1 MQSNLR
7 FVAKQKRIG
16 MKRLPALSI
25 LLASLLLISP
35 LQQVQSAEAANPP
48 RKILTG
54 WLPYYSM
61 KTYLPAVL
69 NNADLIK
76 EIMPFWYTLK
86 YDGKAKKAVVT
97 DVYKTA
103 NPSVPIAEPLAALR
117 NAGMTIIPTISDGT
131 DELVLANLLA
141 KPVSRK
147 QVVDAIVATVASQN
161 YDGIDLDFEGFAFID
176 PNTTWKT
183 TAPNWVLFI
192 KELSAALHAQKKI
205 LSITTPYLFNPAE
218 AQKGYFV
225 YAWAQ
230 IAPFIDRLR
239 IMTYDYSTSRPGPIG
254 PIAWTEKTVKY
265 AISIMP
271 ASKVYLGLPGYG
283 KDWVIKVEGVCP
295 SNLAKII
302 TPSAKAGTFLM
313 RDAASIAAT
322 YGAVPTYNE
331 TFAEVTFSYKRDYA
345 GQTSSGLST
354 TCTASRTAWHQNAQ
368 SFSLRAQ
375 LVAKYQLGG
384 VAQWVIGQEEPL
396 AMVAIRDVATSI
408 APAQL
413 ESTLSLST
421 NEISYGNPV
430 TLSGLITL
438 KDKSPVA
445 GLAFSVEG
453 KYSDG
458 STRILTTGIT
468 GIDGTYSIPMLIG
481 KSVSL
486 RVLTDSSWEREAS
499 ATPAFTLA
507 VARNL
512 IATPP
517 TSVKSGLPFTISG
530 IVLPRTAGVT
540 ITLST
545 TSGKVIGQATTTDA
559 QGAFTISVPAQARS
573 IATYQITVGAD
584 ATWPVLASDAFSIII
599 R

>member
-1 MQSNLR
+1 
-7 FVAKQKRIG
+7 

-25 LLASLLLISP
+25 LLAFLLLISP

-86 YDGKAKKAVVT
+86 YDGKTKKAVIT
-97 DVYKTA
+97 DVYKPA
-103 NPSVPIAEPLAALR
+103 NPSVPITEPLAALR

-131 DELVLANLLA
+131 DKLVLANLLA

-176 PNTTWKT
+176 PNTTWKA
-183 TAPNWVLFI
+183 TAPNWVLFV
-192 KELSAALHAQKKI
+192 KELSAALHAEKKI

-218 AQKGYFV
+218 AQKGYYV

-265 AISIMP
+265 AISVMP

-283 KDWVIKVEGVCP
+283 KDWVTKVEGVCP

-331 TFAEVTFSYKRDYA
+331 TFAEVTFSYKREYT
-345 GQTSSGLST
+345 GTTSSGLST

-368 SFSLRAQ
+368 SYSVRAQ

-384 VAQWVIGQEEPL
+384 AAQWVIGQEEPL

-413 ESTLSLST
+413 ESSLTLST
-421 NEISYGNPV
+421 NELSYGNPV

-453 KYSDG
+453 KYPDG
-458 STRILTTGIT
+458 STRILTTGTT

-481 KSVSL
+481 KSVSI
-486 RVLTDSSWEREAS
+486 RVITESSWEREAS
-499 ATPAFTLA
+499 ATQALSLT

-517 TSVKSGLPFTISG
+517 TSVKSGLAFTISG

-545 TSGKVIGQATTTDA
+545 TSGKIIGQATTTDA
-559 QGAFTISVPAQARS
+559 QGAFTLNVPAQARS

-584 ATWPVLASDAFSIII
+584 ATWPVLASEAFSIII

>member
-1 MQSNLR
+1 
-7 FVAKQKRIG
+7 

-183 TAPNWVLFI
+183 TAPNWVLII

-283 KDWVIKVEGVCP
+283 KDWVTKVEGVCP

>member
-1 MQSNLR
+1 
-7 FVAKQKRIG
+7 

-25 LLASLLLISP
+25 LLALFLLATP
-35 LQQVQSAEAANPP
+35 LQNIESAEATNPP

-69 NNADLIK
+69 ANADLIK

-86 YDGKAKKAVVT
+86 FDGKTKKPVVA

-103 NPSVPIAEPLAALR
+103 NPSVPITEPLAALR
-117 NAGMTIIPTISDGT
+117 NAGMTIIPTITDGT
-131 DELVLANLLA
+131 EKLVLANLIS
-141 KPVSRK
+141 KPVTRK

-176 PNTTWKT
+176 PNTTWKA

-205 LSITTPYLFNPAE
+205 LSVTTPYLFDPAE
-218 AQKGYFV
+218 KQKGYFV
-225 YAWAQ
+225 YAWAD

-265 AISIMP
+265 AVSIMP

-283 KDWVIKVEGVCP
+283 KDWVTKVEGVCP

-302 TPSAKAGTFLM
+302 SPSAKAGTFLM

-331 TFAEVTFSYKRDYA
+331 KFAEVTFSYKREYS

-368 SFSLRAQ
+368 SFSVRAK

-384 VAQWVIGQEEPL
+384 AAQWVIGQEEPL

-413 ESTLSLST
+413 ESSLSLST
-421 NEISYGNPV
+421 DEVSYGNPV
-430 TLSGLITL
+430 TLSGAITL

-445 GLAFSVEG
+445 ALPFTVEG

-458 STRILTTGIT
+458 STRILTTGTT
-468 GIDGTYSIPMLIG
+468 GFDGTYSIPMLIG

-486 RVLTDSSWEREAS
+486 RVLTEASWERAAS
-499 ATPAFTLA
+499 ATPALSLA
-507 VARNL
+507 VSRNL
-512 IATPP
+512 ILNPP

-530 IVLPRTAGVT
+530 VVLPRTAGVT

-545 TSGKVIGQATTTDA
+545 TSGKVIGQTTTTDA
-559 QGAFTISVPAQARS
+559 QGAFSITVPAQARS
-573 IATYQITVGAD
+573 IATYQVTVGAD
-584 ATWPVLASDAFSIII
+584 ATWPVFASDAFSIII

>member
-1 MQSNLR
+1 
-7 FVAKQKRIG
+7 
-16 MKRLPALSI
+16 MKRFPALSI
-25 LLASLLLISP
+25 LLAFLLFAAP
-35 LQQVQSAEAANPP
+35 LQNIQSAEAANPP

-69 NNADLIK
+69 SNADLIK

-86 YDGKAKKAVVT
+86 YDGKTKKAVIA
-97 DVYKTA
+97 DVYKPA
-103 NPSVPIAEPLAALR
+103 NPSVPITEPLTALR

-131 DELVLANLLA
+131 DKMVLANLLA

-183 TAPNWVLFI
+183 TAPNWVLFV

-225 YAWAQ
+225 YAWAE

-265 AISIMP
+265 AVSIMP

-283 KDWVIKVEGVCP
+283 KDWVTKVEGVCP

-331 TFAEVTFSYKRDYA
+331 TFSEVTFSYKREYT

-368 SFSLRAQ
+368 SYSMRAK

-384 VAQWVIGQEEPL
+384 AAQWVIGQEEPL
-396 AMVAIRDVATSI
+396 AMVAIREVATSI

-413 ESTLSLST
+413 ESSLSLST

-445 GLAFSVEG
+445 GLAFTVEG
-453 KYSDG
+453 KYPDG
-458 STRILTTGIT
+458 SLRTLTTGTT

-481 KSVSL
+481 KTVSL
-486 RVLTDSSWEREAS
+486 RVLTEPSWEREAS
-499 ATPAFTLA
+499 ATPALTLK

-512 IATPP
+512 IITPP
-517 TSVKSGLPFTISG
+517 TSVKSGLAFTISG
-530 IVLPRTAGVT
+530 TVLPRTTGVT
-540 ITLST
+540 VTLST

-559 QGAFTISVPAQARS
+559 QGAFTLNVPAQTRS

-584 ATWPVLASDAFSIII
+584 ATWSVLTSDAFSIII

>member
-1 MQSNLR
+1 
-7 FVAKQKRIG
+7 
-16 MKRLPALSI
+16 MKRFPALSI
-25 LLASLLLISP
+25 LLAILLLAAP
-35 LQQVQSAEAANPP
+35 LQNIQSAEAANPP

-69 NNADLIK
+69 SNADLIK

-86 YDGKAKKAVVT
+86 YDGKTKKPVIA

-103 NPSVPIAEPLAALR
+103 NPSVPITEPLTALR

-131 DELVLANLLA
+131 DKLVLAGLLA

-205 LSITTPYLFNPAE
+205 LSVTTPYLFDPAE

-230 IAPFIDRLR
+230 IAPHIDRLR

-265 AISIMP
+265 AVSIMP

-283 KDWVIKVEGVCP
+283 KDWVTKVEGVCP

-331 TFAEVTFSYKRDYA
+331 KFAEVTFSYQREYT

-368 SFSLRAQ
+368 GFSVRAQ
-375 LVAKYQLGG
+375 LIAKYQLGG
-384 VAQWVIGQEEPL
+384 AAQWVIGQEEPL

-413 ESTLSLST
+413 ESSLTLSKS
-421 NEISYGNPV
+421 EITYGNPV

-438 KDKSPVA
+438 KDKTPVA
-445 GLAFSVEG
+445 GVAFTVEG

-458 STRILTTGIT
+458 STRTLTTGTT
-468 GIDGTYSIPMLIG
+468 GFDGTYSIPMLIG

-486 RVLTDSSWEREAS
+486 RVLTEATWEREAS
-499 ATPAFTLA
+499 ATQASILT

-512 IATPP
+512 ILTPP

-540 ITLST
+540 ITLAT
-545 TSGKVIGQATTTDA
+545 TSGKVIGQTTTTDA

-573 IATYQITVGAD
+573 IATYQISFGAD
-584 ATWPVLASDAFSIII
+584 ATWPVFASQVFSIII

>member
-1 MQSNLR
+1 
-7 FVAKQKRIG
+7 

-25 LLASLLLISP
+25 LLAFFLLISP

-69 NNADLIK
+69 NNSDLIK

-86 YDGKAKKAVVT
+86 YDGKSKKAVVT

-131 DELVLANLLA
+131 DKLVLANLLA

-176 PNTTWKT
+176 PNTSWKT
-183 TAPNWVLFI
+183 TAPNWVLFV
-192 KELSAALHAQKKI
+192 KELSAALHAEKKI

-283 KDWVIKVEGVCP
+283 KDWVTKVEGVCP
-295 SNLAKII
+295 ANLAKII

-331 TFAEVTFSYKRDYA
+331 TFAEVTFSYKRDYT

-413 ESTLSLST
+413 ESSLSLSS

-438 KDKSPVA
+438 KDKSPVT

-453 KYSDG
+453 KYPDG
-458 STRILTTGIT
+458 STRILTTGTT
-468 GIDGTYSIPMLIG
+468 GVDGTYSIPMLIG

-486 RVLTDSSWEREAS
+486 RVLTEPSWEREAS
-499 ATPAFTLA
+499 ATPALTLA

-512 IATPP
+512 ITTPP
-517 TSVKSGLPFTISG
+517 TSVKSGLAFTISG

-540 ITLST
+540 VTLST

-559 QGAFTISVPAQARS
+559 QGAFTISVPAQTRS

>member
-1 MQSNLR
+1 
-7 FVAKQKRIG
+7 

-25 LLASLLLISP
+25 LLAPLLLISP

-86 YDGKAKKAVVT
+86 YDGKPKKAVIT
-97 DVYKTA
+97 DVYKPA
-103 NPSVPIAEPLAALR
+103 NPSVPITEPLTALR

-131 DELVLANLLA
+131 DKLVLANLLA

-147 QVVDAIVATVASQN
+147 QVIDAIVATVASQN

-183 TAPNWVLFI
+183 TAPNWVLFV
-192 KELSAALHAQKKI
+192 KELSAALHAEKKI

-283 KDWVIKVEGVCP
+283 KDWVTKVEGVCP

-331 TFAEVTFSYKRDYA
+331 TFAEVTFSYKREYT
-345 GQTSSGLST
+345 GTTSSGLST

-368 SFSLRAQ
+368 SFSVRAK

-384 VAQWVIGQEEPL
+384 AAQWVIGQEEPL

-413 ESTLSLST
+413 ESSLTLST
-421 NEISYGNPV
+421 NELSYGNPV

-445 GLAFSVEG
+445 GLVFSVEG
-453 KYSDG
+453 KYPDG
-458 STRILTTGIT
+458 STRILTTGTT
-468 GIDGTYSIPMLIG
+468 GVDGTYSIPMLIG
-481 KSVSL
+481 KSVSI
-486 RVLTDSSWEREAS
+486 RVITESSWEREAS
-499 ATPAFTLA
+499 ATQALSLT

-512 IATPP
+512 IITPP
-517 TSVKSGLPFTISG
+517 TSVKSGLAFTIAG

-545 TSGKVIGQATTTDA
+545 TSGKIIGQATTTDA

-573 IATYQITVGAD
+573 IGTYQITVGAD
-584 ATWPVLASDAFSIII
+584 ATWPVLASEAFSIII

>member
-1 MQSNLR
+1 
-7 FVAKQKRIG
+7 

-86 YDGKAKKAVVT
+86 YDGKSKKAVVT

-117 NAGMTIIPTISDGT
+117 NAGMTLIPTISDGT
-131 DELVLANLLA
+131 DKLVLANLLA

-176 PNTTWKT
+176 PNTTWKA
-183 TAPNWVLFI
+183 TAPNWVLFV
-192 KELSAALHAQKKI
+192 KELSAALHAEKKI

-283 KDWVIKVEGVCP
+283 KDWVTKVEGVCP

-331 TFAEVTFSYKRDYA
+331 TFAEVTFSYKREYT
-345 GQTSSGLST
+345 GTTSSGLST
-354 TCTASRTAWHQNAQ
+354 TCTASRTAWYQNAQ
-368 SFSLRAQ
+368 SFSVRAK

-384 VAQWVIGQEEPL
+384 AAQWVIGQEEPL

-413 ESTLSLST
+413 ESSLTLST

-453 KYSDG
+453 KYPDG
-458 STRILTTGIT
+458 STRILTTGTT

-512 IATPP
+512 ITTPP
-517 TSVKSGLPFTISG
+517 TSVKSGLAFTISG

>member
-1 MQSNLR
+1 
-7 FVAKQKRIG
+7 
-16 MKRLPALSI
+16 MKRLSALSI
-25 LLASLLLISP
+25 FLAFLLFAAP
-35 LQQVQSAEAANPP
+35 LQNIQSAEAANPP

-69 NNADLIK
+69 SNADLIK

-86 YDGKAKKAVVT
+86 YDGKTKKAVIA

-103 NPSVPIAEPLAALR
+103 NPSVPIEEPLTALR
-117 NAGMTIIPTISDGT
+117 NAGMTIIPTITDGT
-131 DELVLANLLA
+131 EKLVLANLIS

-176 PNTTWKT
+176 PNTTWKA

-205 LSITTPYLFNPAE
+205 LSVTTPYLFDPAE
-218 AQKGYFV
+218 KQKGYFV
-225 YAWAQ
+225 YAWAD
-230 IAPFIDRLR
+230 IAPHIDRLR

-283 KDWVIKVEGVCP
+283 KDWVTKVEGVCP
-295 SNLAKII
+295 SNLAKVI

-331 TFAEVTFSYKRDYA
+331 TFAEVTFSYKREYT
-345 GQTSSGLST
+345 GETSGGLST

-368 SFSLRAQ
+368 SFSVRAK

-384 VAQWVIGQEEPL
+384 AAQWVIGQEEPL
-396 AMVAIRDVATSI
+396 AMVAVREVATSI

-413 ESTLSLST
+413 ESSLSLST

-430 TLSGLITL
+430 TVSGLITL

-445 GLAFSVEG
+445 GLAFTVEG
-453 KYSDG
+453 KYPDG
-458 STRILTTGIT
+458 STRALTTGTT
-468 GIDGTYSIPMLIG
+468 GIDGTYSIPMLVG

-486 RVLTDSSWEREAS
+486 QVLTEPSWEREAS
-499 ATPAFTLA
+499 ATPAITLT

-512 IATPP
+512 IVTPP
-517 TSVKSGLPFTISG
+517 TSVKSGVAFNISG
-530 IVLPRTAGVT
+530 VVLPRTAGVT
-540 ITLST
+540 VTLST

-559 QGAFTISVPAQARS
+559 QGAFTLNVPAQTRS

>member
-1 MQSNLR
+1 
-7 FVAKQKRIG
+7 
-16 MKRLPALSI
+16 MKRYSALSI
-25 LLASLLLISP
+25 LLAFLLFAAP
-35 LQQVQSAEAANPP
+35 LQNIQNAEAANPP

-69 NNADLIK
+69 SNADLIK

-86 YDGKAKKAVVT
+86 YDGKTKKAVIT
-97 DVYKTA
+97 DVYKPA
-103 NPSVPIAEPLAALR
+103 NPSVPITEPLTALR

-131 DELVLANLLA
+131 DEMVLANLLA

-183 TAPNWVLFI
+183 TAPNWVLFV
-192 KELSAALHAQKKI
+192 KELSAALHAEKKI

-218 AQKGYFV
+218 AQKGYYV

-283 KDWVIKVEGVCP
+283 KDWVTKVEGVCP

-331 TFAEVTFSYKRDYA
+331 TFAEVTFSYKREYT
-345 GQTSSGLST
+345 GTTSSGLST

-368 SFSLRAQ
+368 SYSVRAQ

-384 VAQWVIGQEEPL
+384 AAQWVIGQEEPL

-413 ESTLSLST
+413 ESSLSLST
-421 NEISYGNPV
+421 SELSYGNPV

-445 GLAFSVEG
+445 GLAFTVEG
-453 KYSDG
+453 TYPDG
-458 STRILTTGIT
+458 STRTLTTGTT
-468 GIDGTYSIPMLIG
+468 GVDGSYSIPMLIG

-486 RVLTDSSWEREAS
+486 RVLTESSWEREAS
-499 ATPAFTLA
+499 ATSALSLT

-512 IATPP
+512 IITPP
-517 TSVKSGLPFTISG
+517 TSVKSGLAFTISG
-530 IVLPRTAGVT
+530 IVLPRTAGVS

-545 TSGKVIGQATTTDA
+545 TSGKVVGQLTTTDE
-559 QGAFTISVPAQARS
+559 QGAFTISIPAQARS

-584 ATWPVLASDAFSIII
+584 ATWPLLASEVFSIII

>member
-1 MQSNLR
+1 
-7 FVAKQKRIG
+7 
-16 MKRLPALSI
+16 MKRFPALSI
-25 LLASLLLISP
+25 VLALLLLAFP
-35 LQQVQSAEAANPP
+35 LQQIQSAEAANPP

-69 NNADLIK
+69 TNADLIK

-86 YDGKAKKAVVT
+86 YDGATKQAVIA
-97 DVYKTA
+97 DVYKSA

-131 DELVLANLLA
+131 DQMVLANLLA

-161 YDGIDLDFEGFAFID
+161 YDGIDLDFEGFAFTD
-176 PNTTWKT
+176 SNTTWKT
-183 TAPNWVLFI
+183 TAPNWVLFV
-192 KELSAALHAQKKI
+192 KELSTALHAQQKI
-205 LSITTPYLFNPAE
+205 LSITSPYLFNPAE

-239 IMTYDYSTSRPGPIG
+239 IMTYDYSTTRPGPIG
-254 PIAWTEKTVKY
+254 PLAWTEKTVKY
-265 AISIMP
+265 ATSIMP

-283 KDWVIKVEGVCP
+283 KDWVTKVEGVCP
-295 SNLAKII
+295 ANLAKII

-331 TFAEVTFSYKRDYA
+331 TFAEVTFSYKRDYT

-368 SFSLRAQ
+368 GFSLRAQ

-413 ESTLSLST
+413 ESSFTLST
-421 NEISYGNPV
+421 DEVSYGNPV

-445 GLAFSVEG
+445 GLAFAVEG

-458 STRILTTGIT
+458 TVRTLTTGIT

-486 RVLTDSSWEREAS
+486 RVLTESSWEREAS
-499 ATPAFTLA
+499 ATPPLSLK
-507 VARNL
+507 VIRNL
-512 IATPP
+512 ILTPP

-530 IVLPRTAGVT
+530 IVLPRTAGVSV
-540 ITLST
+540 TLTT
-545 TSGKVIGQATTTDA
+545 TSGKIIGQATITDA
-559 QGAFTISVPAQARS
+559 QGTFILNIPAQSRS

-584 ATWPVLASDAFSIII
+584 ATWPVLTSDTFSIII

>member
-1 MQSNLR
+1 
-7 FVAKQKRIG
+7 
-16 MKRLPALSI
+16 MKRFPALSI
-25 LLASLLLISP
+25 LLAFLLLISS

-86 YDGKAKKAVVT
+86 YDGKTKKAVIA
-97 DVYKTA
+97 DIYSSA
-103 NPSVPIAEPLAALR
+103 NPSVPITEPLAALR

-131 DELVLANLLA
+131 DQMVLANLIA

-176 PNTTWKT
+176 SNTTWKT
-183 TAPNWVLFI
+183 TAPNWVLFV
-192 KELSAALHAQKKI
+192 KELSTALHAQKKI
-205 LSITTPYLFNPAE
+205 LSITSPYLFNPTE

-225 YAWAQ
+225 YSWAQ
-230 IAPFIDRLR
+230 IASSIDRLR

-283 KDWVIKVEGVCP
+283 KDWVTKVEGVCP

-331 TFAEVTFSYKRDYA
+331 TFAEVTFSYKREYT
-345 GQTSSGLST
+345 GTTSSGLST

-368 SFSLRAQ
+368 SYSLRAQ

-384 VAQWVIGQEEPL
+384 AAQWVIGQEEPL

-413 ESTLSLST
+413 ESSLSLST
-421 NEISYGNPV
+421 NELSYGNPV
-430 TLSGLITL
+430 TLSGVITL

-445 GLAFSVEG
+445 GLAFTVEG
-453 KYSDG
+453 KYADG
-458 STRILTTGIT
+458 STRTLTTGTT
-468 GIDGTYSIPMLIG
+468 GVDGSYSIPMLIG

-486 RVLTDSSWEREAS
+486 RVLTESSWEREAS
-499 ATPAFTLA
+499 ATQALTLT

-512 IATPP
+512 IMTPP
-517 TSVKSGLPFTISG
+517 TSVKSGLAFTISG
-530 IVLPRTAGVT
+530 IVLPRTAGVMV
-540 ITLST
+540 TLAT
-545 TSGKVIGQATTTDA
+545 TSGKIVGQATTTDA
-559 QGAFTISVPAQARS
+559 QGAFTLNVPAQARS
-573 IATYQITVGAD
+573 IGTYQITVGAD

>member
-1 MQSNLR
+1 
-7 FVAKQKRIG
+7 
-16 MKRLPALSI
+16 
-25 LLASLLLISP
+25 LAAP
-35 LQQVQSAEAANPP
+35 LQDIQSAEATNPP

-86 YDGKAKKAVVT
+86 YDGKTKKPVVT

-103 NPSVPIAEPLAALR
+103 NPSVPITEPLTALR
-117 NAGMTIIPTISDGT
+117 NAGMTIIPTITDGT
-131 DELVLANLLA
+131 EKLVLANLLS

-176 PNTTWKT
+176 PNTTWKA
-183 TAPNWVLFI
+183 TAPNWVLFV
-192 KELSAALHAQKKI
+192 KELGTALHAQKKI

-218 AQKGYFV
+218 KQKGYFV
-225 YAWAQ
+225 YAWAE
-230 IAPFIDRLR
+230 IAPHIDRLR

-265 AISIMP
+265 AVSIMP

-283 KDWVIKVEGVCP
+283 KDWVTKVEGVCP

-322 YGAVPTYNE
+322 YGAVPIYNE
-331 TFAEVTFSYKRDYA
+331 TFAEVTFSYKREYT

-384 VAQWVIGQEEPL
+384 AAQWVIGQEEPL

-413 ESTLSLST
+413 ESSLSLST
-421 NEISYGNPV
+421 NQISYGNPV
-430 TLSGLITL
+430 TLSGLVTL

-453 KYSDG
+453 KYPDG
-458 STRILTTGIT
+458 STRILTTGAT
-468 GIDGTYSIPMLIG
+468 GFDGRYSIPMLIG

-486 RVLTDSSWEREAS
+486 RVLTESSWEREAS
-499 ATPAFTLA
+499 ATPAISLA

-512 IATPP
+512 IVTPP
-517 TSVKSGLPFTISG
+517 TSVKSGMPFTISG
-530 IVLPRTAGVT
+530 TVLPRVAGIT
-540 ITLST
+540 ITLAT
-545 TSGKVIGQATTTDA
+545 TSGRVVGTAMTTDA
-559 QGAFTISVPAQARS
+559 QGTFTITVPAQARS

-584 ATWPVLASDAFSIII
+584 ATWPVFASDAFSIII

>member
-1 MQSNLR
+1 
-7 FVAKQKRIG
+7 
-16 MKRLPALSI
+16 MKRFPALSI
-25 LLASLLLISP
+25 VLALLLLALP
-35 LQQVQSAEAANPP
+35 LQQIQSAEAANPP

-69 NNADLIK
+69 SNADLIR

-86 YDGKAKKAVVT
+86 YDGATRKAVIA
-97 DVYKTA
+97 DVYKSA

-131 DELVLANLLA
+131 DQMVLANLLA

-161 YDGIDLDFEGFAFID
+161 YDGIDLDFEGFAFTD
-176 PNTTWKT
+176 SNTTWKT
-183 TAPNWVLFI
+183 TAPNWVLFV
-192 KELSAALHAQKKI
+192 KELSTALHAQQKI
-205 LSITTPYLFNPAE
+205 LSITSPYLFNPAE

-239 IMTYDYSTSRPGPIG
+239 IMTYDYSTTRPGPIG
-254 PIAWTEKTVKY
+254 PLAWTEKTVKY
-265 AISIMP
+265 ATSIMP

-283 KDWVIKVEGVCP
+283 KDWVTKVEGVCP
-295 SNLAKII
+295 ANLAKII

-331 TFAEVTFSYKRDYA
+331 TFAEVTFSYKRDYT

-368 SFSLRAQ
+368 GFSLRAQ

-408 APAQL
+408 APAQI
-413 ESTLSLST
+413 ESSLTLST
-421 NEISYGNPV
+421 DEVSYGNPV

-445 GLAFSVEG
+445 GLAFAVEG

-458 STRILTTGIT
+458 TVRTLTTGIT

-486 RVLTDSSWEREAS
+486 RVLTESSWEREAS
-499 ATPAFTLA
+499 ATPPLSLK
-507 VARNL
+507 VIRNL
-512 IATPP
+512 ILTPP

-530 IVLPRTAGVT
+530 IVLPRTAGVSV
-540 ITLST
+540 TLTT
-545 TSGKVIGQATTTDA
+545 TSGKIIGQATITDA
-559 QGAFTISVPAQARS
+559 QGTFILNIPAQSRS

-584 ATWPVLASDAFSIII
+584 ATWPVLTSDTFSIII

>member
-1 MQSNLR
+1 
-7 FVAKQKRIG
+7 
-16 MKRLPALSI
+16 
-25 LLASLLLISP
+25 
-35 LQQVQSAEAANPP
+35 
-48 RKILTG
+48 
-54 WLPYYSM
+54 M

-69 NNADLIK
+69 SNADLIK

-86 YDGKAKKAVVT
+86 YDGKTKKAVIT
-97 DVYKTA
+97 DVYQPA
-103 NPSVPIAEPLAALR
+103 NPSVPITEPLTALR

-131 DELVLANLLA
+131 DEMVLANLLA

-147 QVVDAIVATVASQN
+147 QVIDAIVATVASQN

-176 PNTTWKT
+176 SNTTWKT
-183 TAPNWVLFI
+183 TAPNWVLFV
-192 KELSAALHAQKKI
+192 KELSAALHAEKKI

-218 AQKGYFV
+218 AQKGYYV

-283 KDWVIKVEGVCP
+283 KDWVTKVEGVCP

-322 YGAVPTYNE
+322 YGAVPTYDE
-331 TFAEVTFSYKRDYA
+331 TFAEVTFSYKREYT
-345 GQTSSGLST
+345 GTTSSGLST

-368 SFSLRAQ
+368 SYSVRAQ

-384 VAQWVIGQEEPL
+384 AAQWVIGQEEPL

-413 ESTLSLST
+413 ESALSLST
-421 NEISYGNPV
+421 SELSYGNPV

-445 GLAFSVEG
+445 GLSFTVEG
-453 KYSDG
+453 TYPDG
-458 STRILTTGIT
+458 STRTLTTGTT
-468 GIDGTYSIPMLIG
+468 GVDGSYSIPMLIG
-481 KSVSL
+481 KSVSI
-486 RVLTDSSWEREAS
+486 RVLTEASWEREAS
-499 ATPAFTLA
+499 ATSALSLT

-512 IATPP
+512 IITPP
-517 TSVKSGLPFTISG
+517 TSVKSGIAFMISG
-530 IVLPRTAGVT
+530 IVLPRTAGVS

-545 TSGKVIGQATTTDA
+545 TSGKVVGQLTTTDE
-559 QGAFTISVPAQARS
+559 QGAFTISIPAQARS

-584 ATWPVLASDAFSIII
+584 ATWPLFASEVFSIII

>member
-1 MQSNLR
+1 
-7 FVAKQKRIG
+7 

-117 NAGMTIIPTISDGT
+117 NAGMAIIPTISDGT

-283 KDWVIKVEGVCP
+283 KDWVTKVEGVCP

>member
-1 MQSNLR
+1 
-7 FVAKQKRIG
+7 

-25 LLASLLLISP
+25 LLALFLLATP
-35 LQQVQSAEAANPP
+35 LQNIESAEATNPP

-69 NNADLIK
+69 ANADLIK

-86 YDGKAKKAVVT
+86 YDGKTKKPVVA

-103 NPSVPIAEPLAALR
+103 NPSVPITEPLAALR
-117 NAGMTIIPTISDGT
+117 NAGMTIIPTITDGT
-131 DELVLANLLA
+131 EKLVLANLIS
-141 KPVSRK
+141 KPVTRK

-176 PNTTWKT
+176 PNTTWKA

-205 LSITTPYLFNPAE
+205 LSVTTPYLFDPAE
-218 AQKGYFV
+218 KQKGYVV
-225 YAWAQ
+225 YASAD

-265 AISIMP
+265 AVSIMP

-283 KDWVIKVEGVCP
+283 KDWVTKVEGVCP

-302 TPSAKAGTFLM
+302 SPSAKAGTFLM

-331 TFAEVTFSYKRDYA
+331 KFAEVTFSYKREYS

-368 SFSLRAQ
+368 SFSVRAK

-384 VAQWVIGQEEPL
+384 AAQWVIGQEEPL

-413 ESTLSLST
+413 ESSLSLST
-421 NEISYGNPV
+421 DEVSYGNPV
-430 TLSGLITL
+430 TLSGAITL

-445 GLAFSVEG
+445 ALPFTVEG
-453 KYSDG
+453 KYQDG
-458 STRILTTGIT
+458 STRILTTGTT
-468 GIDGTYSIPMLIG
+468 GFDGTYSIPMLIG

-486 RVLTDSSWEREAS
+486 RVLTEASWERAAS
-499 ATPAFTLA
+499 ASPALSLA
-507 VARNL
+507 VSRNL
-512 IATPP
+512 ILNPP

-530 IVLPRTAGVT
+530 VVLPRTAGVT

-545 TSGKVIGQATTTDA
+545 TSGKVIGQTTTADA
-559 QGAFTISVPAQARS
+559 QGAFSITVPAQARS
-573 IATYQITVGAD
+573 IATYQVTVGAD
-584 ATWPVLASDAFSIII
+584 ATWPVFASDAFSIII

>member
-1 MQSNLR
+1 M
-7 FVAKQKRIG
+7 KRI
-16 MKRLPALSI
+16 PALSI
-25 LLASLLLISP
+25 LLAFLLIISP

-86 YDGKAKKAVVT
+86 YDGKTKKAVVT

-103 NPSVPIAEPLAALR
+103 NPSVPITEPLAALR
-117 NAGMTIIPTISDGT
+117 NAGMTLIPTISDGT
-131 DELVLANLLA
+131 DKLVLANLLA

-183 TAPNWVLFI
+183 TAPNWVLFV
-192 KELSAALHAQKKI
+192 KELSAALHAEKKI

-265 AISIMP
+265 ATSIMP

-283 KDWVIKVEGVCP
+283 KDWVTKVEGVCP

-331 TFAEVTFSYKRDYA
+331 TFAEVTFSYKREYT
-345 GQTSSGLST
+345 GTTSSGLST

-368 SFSLRAQ
+368 SFSVRAQ

-384 VAQWVIGQEEPL
+384 AAQWVIGQEEPL

-413 ESTLSLST
+413 ESSLTLST
-421 NEISYGNPV
+421 NELSYGNPV

-445 GLAFSVEG
+445 GLAFNVEG
-453 KYSDG
+453 KYPDG

-486 RVLTDSSWEREAS
+486 RVLTESSWEREAS
-499 ATPAFTLA
+499 ATQAFTLA

-517 TSVKSGLPFTISG
+517 TSVKSGLAFTISG

>member
-1 MQSNLR
+1 
-7 FVAKQKRIG
+7 

-86 YDGKAKKAVVT
+86 YDGKSKKAVVT

-117 NAGMTIIPTISDGT
+117 NAGMTLIPTISDGT
-131 DELVLANLLA
+131 DKLVLANLLA

-176 PNTTWKT
+176 PNTTWKA
-183 TAPNWVLFI
+183 TAPNWVLFV
-192 KELSAALHAQKKI
+192 KELSAALHAEKKI

-283 KDWVIKVEGVCP
+283 KDWVTKVEGVCP

-331 TFAEVTFSYKRDYA
+331 TFAEVTFSYKREYT
-345 GQTSSGLST
+345 GTTSSGLST

-384 VAQWVIGQEEPL
+384 AAQWVIGQEEPL

-413 ESTLSLST
+413 ESSLTLST
-421 NEISYGNPV
+421 NELSYGNPV

-453 KYSDG
+453 KYPDG
-458 STRILTTGIT
+458 STRILTTGTT
-468 GIDGTYSIPMLIG
+468 GIDGSYSIPMLIG
-481 KSVSL
+481 KSVSV

-499 ATPAFTLA
+499 ATQALSLA

-512 IATPP
+512 ITTPP

>member
-1 MQSNLR
+1 
-7 FVAKQKRIG
+7 
-16 MKRLPALSI
+16 MKRFPALSI
-25 LLASLLLISP
+25 LLAFLLFATP
-35 LQQVQSAEAANPP
+35 LQSIQSASAANPP

-86 YDGKAKKAVVT
+86 YDGKTKKAVIT
-97 DVYKTA
+97 DVYSSA

-131 DELVLANLLA
+131 DELVLANLIA

-176 PNTTWKT
+176 SNTTWKT
-183 TAPNWVLFI
+183 TAPNWVLFV
-192 KELSAALHAQKKI
+192 KELSAALHAEKKI

-283 KDWVIKVEGVCP
+283 KDWVTKVEGVCP

-331 TFAEVTFSYKRDYA
+331 TFAEVTFSYKREYT

-368 SFSLRAQ
+368 SYSLRAQ

-384 VAQWVIGQEEPL
+384 AAQWVIGQEEPL
-396 AMVAIRDVATSI
+396 AMVAIRDVAISI

-413 ESTLSLST
+413 ESSLSLST
-421 NEISYGNPV
+421 NELSYGNPV

-453 KYSDG
+453 KYPDG
-458 STRILTTGIT
+458 STRTLTTGST

-486 RVLTDSSWEREAS
+486 RVLTESSWEREAS
-499 ATPAFTLA
+499 ATAALSLT

-512 IATPP
+512 IISPP
-517 TSVKSGLPFTISG
+517 TSVKSGLAFTISG
-530 IVLPRTAGVT
+530 IVLPRTPGVT

-545 TSGKVIGQATTTDA
+545 TAGKVIGQATTTDA
-559 QGAFTISVPAQARS
+559 QGAFTLSVPAQVRS

>member
-1 MQSNLR
+1 
-7 FVAKQKRIG
+7 
-16 MKRLPALSI
+16 
-25 LLASLLLISP
+25 
-35 LQQVQSAEAANPP
+35 
-48 RKILTG
+48 
-54 WLPYYSM
+54 M

-69 NNADLIK
+69 SNADLIK

-86 YDGKAKKAVVT
+86 YDGKTKKAVIA

-103 NPSVPIAEPLAALR
+103 NPSVPIEEPLTALR
-117 NAGMTIIPTISDGT
+117 NAGMTIIPTITDGT
-131 DELVLANLLA
+131 EKLVLANLIS

-176 PNTTWKT
+176 PNTTWKA

-205 LSITTPYLFNPAE
+205 LSVTTPYLFDPAE
-218 AQKGYFV
+218 KQKGYFV
-225 YAWAQ
+225 YAWAD
-230 IAPFIDRLR
+230 IAPHIDRLR

-283 KDWVIKVEGVCP
+283 KDWVTKVEGVCP
-295 SNLAKII
+295 SNLAKVI

-331 TFAEVTFSYKRDYA
+331 TFAEVTFSYKREYT
-345 GQTSSGLST
+345 GETSGGLST

-368 SFSLRAQ
+368 SFSVRAK

-384 VAQWVIGQEEPL
+384 AAQWVIGQEEPL
-396 AMVAIRDVATSI
+396 AMVAVREVATSI

-413 ESTLSLST
+413 ESSLSLST

-430 TLSGLITL
+430 TVSGLITL

-445 GLAFSVEG
+445 GLAFTVEG
-453 KYSDG
+453 KYPDG
-458 STRILTTGIT
+458 STRALTTGTT
-468 GIDGTYSIPMLIG
+468 GIDGTYSIPMLVG

-486 RVLTDSSWEREAS
+486 QVLTEPSWEREAS
-499 ATPAFTLA
+499 ATPAITLT

-512 IATPP
+512 IVTPP
-517 TSVKSGLPFTISG
+517 TSVKSGVAFNISG
-530 IVLPRTAGVT
+530 VVLPRTAGVT
-540 ITLST
+540 VTLST

-559 QGAFTISVPAQARS
+559 QGAFTLNVPAQTRS

>member
-1 MQSNLR
+1 
-7 FVAKQKRIG
+7 
-16 MKRLPALSI
+16 MKRFPALSI
-25 LLASLLLISP
+25 LLAFLLFAAP
-35 LQQVQSAEAANPP
+35 LQNIQSAEAANPP

-69 NNADLIK
+69 SNADLIK

-86 YDGKAKKAVVT
+86 YDGKTKKAVVA
-97 DVYKTA
+97 DVYQPA
-103 NPSVPIAEPLAALR
+103 NPSVPITEPLTALR

-131 DELVLANLLA
+131 DQMVLANLLA
-141 KPVSRK
+141 KPASRK

-176 PNTTWKT
+176 PTTSWKS
-183 TAPNWVLFI
+183 TAPNWVLFV
-192 KELSAALHAQKKI
+192 KELSAALHSQKKI

-225 YAWAQ
+225 YAWAE

-265 AISIMP
+265 AVSIMP

-283 KDWVIKVEGVCP
+283 KDWVTKVEGVCP

-302 TPSAKAGTFLM
+302 SPSAKAGTFLM

-331 TFAEVTFSYKRDYA
+331 TFSEVTFSYKREYT

-368 SFSLRAQ
+368 SYSMRAK

-384 VAQWVIGQEEPL
+384 AAQWVIGQEEPL
-396 AMVAIRDVATSI
+396 AMVAIREVATSI

-413 ESTLSLST
+413 ESSLSLST

-445 GLAFSVEG
+445 GLAFTVEG
-453 KYSDG
+453 KYPDG
-458 STRILTTGIT
+458 SLRTLTTGTT

-486 RVLTDSSWEREAS
+486 RVLTEPSWEREAS
-499 ATPAFTLA
+499 ATAALTFK

-512 IATPP
+512 IITPP
-517 TSVKSGLPFTISG
+517 TSVKSGLAFTISG
-530 IVLPRTAGVT
+530 TVLPRTTGVT
-540 ITLST
+540 VTLST
-545 TSGKVIGQATTTDA
+545 TSGKVVGQATTTDA
-559 QGAFTISVPAQARS
+559 QGAFTLNVPGQTRS
-573 IATYQITVGAD
+573 IATYQITIGAD
-584 ATWPVLASDAFSIII
+584 ATWSVLTSDAFSIII

>member
-1 MQSNLR
+1 
-7 FVAKQKRIG
+7 
-16 MKRLPALSI
+16 MKRFPALSI
-25 LLASLLLISP
+25 LLAFLLFAAP
-35 LQQVQSAEAANPP
+35 LQNIESAEAANPP

-69 NNADLIK
+69 SNADLIK

-86 YDGKAKKAVVT
+86 YDGKTKKAVIT
-97 DVYKTA
+97 DVYKPA
-103 NPSVPIAEPLAALR
+103 NPSVPITEPLTALR

-131 DELVLANLLA
+131 DKLVLANLLA

-183 TAPNWVLFI
+183 TAPNWVLFV
-192 KELSAALHAQKKI
+192 KELSAALHAQNKI

-283 KDWVIKVEGVCP
+283 KDWVTKVEGVCP

-331 TFAEVTFSYKRDYA
+331 TFAEVTFSYKREYT

-368 SFSLRAQ
+368 SYSLRAQ

-384 VAQWVIGQEEPL
+384 AAQWVIGQEEPL

-413 ESTLSLST
+413 ESSLSLST

-445 GLAFSVEG
+445 GLAFTVEG
-453 KYSDG
+453 KYPDG
-458 STRILTTGIT
+458 SIRTLTTGTT
-468 GIDGTYSIPMLIG
+468 GLDGSYSIPMLIG

-486 RVLTDSSWEREAS
+486 RVLTESSWEREAS
-499 ATPAFTLA
+499 ATPALTLT
-507 VARNL
+507 VTRNL
-512 IATPP
+512 IMTPP
-517 TSVKSGLPFTISG
+517 TSVKSGVAFTISG
-530 IVLPRTAGVT
+530 IVLPRAAGVT

-545 TSGKVIGQATTTDA
+545 TSGKVVGQATTTDA
-559 QGAFTISVPAQARS
+559 QGAFTLNVPAQARS

>member
-1 MQSNLR
+1 
-7 FVAKQKRIG
+7 
-16 MKRLPALSI
+16 MKRFPALSI
-25 LLASLLLISP
+25 VLALLLLALP
-35 LQQVQSAEAANPP
+35 LQQIQSAEAANPP

-69 NNADLIK
+69 SNADLIR

-86 YDGKAKKAVVT
+86 YDGATKKAVIA
-97 DVYKTA
+97 DVYKSA

-131 DELVLANLLA
+131 DQMVLANLLA

-161 YDGIDLDFEGFAFID
+161 YDGIDLDFEGFAFTD
-176 PNTTWKT
+176 SNTTWKT
-183 TAPNWVLFI
+183 TAPNWVLFV
-192 KELSAALHAQKKI
+192 KELSTALHAQQKI
-205 LSITTPYLFNPAE
+205 LSITSPYLFNPAE

-239 IMTYDYSTSRPGPIG
+239 IMTYDYSTTRPGPIG
-254 PIAWTEKTVKY
+254 PLAWTEKTVKY
-265 AISIMP
+265 ATSIMP

-283 KDWVIKVEGVCP
+283 KDWVTKVEGVCP
-295 SNLAKII
+295 ANLAKII

-331 TFAEVTFSYKRDYA
+331 TFAEVTFSYKRDYT

-368 SFSLRAQ
+368 GFSLRAQ

-413 ESTLSLST
+413 ESSFTLST
-421 NEISYGNPV
+421 DEVSYGNPV

-445 GLAFSVEG
+445 GLAFAVEG

-458 STRILTTGIT
+458 TVRTLTTGIT

-486 RVLTDSSWEREAS
+486 RVLTESSWEREAS
-499 ATPAFTLA
+499 ATPPLSLT
-507 VARNL
+507 VIRNL
-512 IATPP
+512 ILTPP

-530 IVLPRTAGVT
+530 IVLPRTAGVSV
-540 ITLST
+540 TLTT
-545 TSGKVIGQATTTDA
+545 TSGKIIGQATITDA
-559 QGAFTISVPAQARS
+559 QGTFILNIPAQSRS
-573 IATYQITVGAD
+573 VATYQITVGAD
-584 ATWPVLASDAFSIII
+584 ATWPVLTSDTFSIII

>member
-1 MQSNLR
+1 
-7 FVAKQKRIG
+7 

-25 LLASLLLISP
+25 LLALFLLATP
-35 LQQVQSAEAANPP
+35 LQNIESAEATNPP

-69 NNADLIK
+69 ANADLIK

-86 YDGKAKKAVVT
+86 FDGKTKKPVVA

-103 NPSVPIAEPLAALR
+103 NPSVPITEPLAALR
-117 NAGMTIIPTISDGT
+117 NAGMTIIPTITDGT
-131 DELVLANLLA
+131 EKLVLANLIS
-141 KPVSRK
+141 KPVTRK

-176 PNTTWKT
+176 PNTTWKA

-205 LSITTPYLFNPAE
+205 LSVTTPYLFDPAE
-218 AQKGYFV
+218 KQKGYFV
-225 YAWAQ
+225 YAWAD

-265 AISIMP
+265 AVSIMP

-283 KDWVIKVEGVCP
+283 KDWVTKVEGVCP

-331 TFAEVTFSYKRDYA
+331 KFAEVTFSYKREYS

-368 SFSLRAQ
+368 SFSVRAQ

-384 VAQWVIGQEEPL
+384 AAQWVIGQEEPL

-413 ESTLSLST
+413 ESSLSLST
-421 NEISYGNPV
+421 DEVSYGNPV
-430 TLSGLITL
+430 TLSGAITL

-445 GLAFSVEG
+445 ALPFTVEG

-458 STRILTTGIT
+458 STRILTTGTT
-468 GIDGTYSIPMLIG
+468 GFDGTYSIPMLIG

-486 RVLTDSSWEREAS
+486 RVLTEASWERAAS
-499 ATPAFTLA
+499 ATPALSLA
-507 VARNL
+507 VSRNL
-512 IATPP
+512 ILNPP

-530 IVLPRTAGVT
+530 VVLPRTAGVT

-545 TSGKVIGQATTTDA
+545 TSGKVIGQTTTADA
-559 QGAFTISVPAQARS
+559 QGAFSITVPAQARS
-573 IATYQITVGAD
+573 IATYQVTVGAD
-584 ATWPVLASDAFSIII
+584 ATWPVFASDAFSIII

>member
-1 MQSNLR
+1 
-7 FVAKQKRIG
+7 
-16 MKRLPALSI
+16 MKRFPALSI
-25 LLASLLLISP
+25 LLAFLVFAAP
-35 LQQVQSAEAANPP
+35 LQHIESAEAANPP

-69 NNADLIK
+69 TNADLIK

-86 YDGKAKKAVVT
+86 YDGKTKTAVIA

-103 NPSVPIAEPLAALR
+103 NPSVPITEPLTALR

-131 DELVLANLLA
+131 DQLVLANLLA

-183 TAPNWVLFI
+183 TAPNWVLFV
-192 KELSAALHAQKKI
+192 KELSSALHAQKKI

-239 IMTYDYSTSRPGPIG
+239 IMTYDFSTSRPGPIG

-265 AISIMP
+265 ATSIMP

-283 KDWVIKVEGVCP
+283 KDWVTKVEGVCP

-322 YGAVPTYNE
+322 YGAVPAYNE
-331 TFAEVTFSYKRDYA
+331 TFAEVTFSYKRDYT

-368 SFSLRAQ
+368 GFSLRAQ

-413 ESTLSLST
+413 ESNLTIST
-421 NEISYGNPV
+421 DKVSYGNPV

-445 GLAFSVEG
+445 SLPFTVEG
-453 KYSDG
+453 TYPDG
-458 STRILTTGIT
+458 STRTLTTGTT
-468 GIDGTYSIPMLIG
+468 GFDGKYSIPMLIG
-481 KSVSL
+481 KSVSI
-486 RVLTDSSWEREAS
+486 RVLTELSWEREAS
-499 ATPAFTLA
+499 ATQPLTLT
-507 VARNL
+507 VERNL
-512 IATPP
+512 IVAPP

-530 IVLPRTAGVT
+530 IVLPRSAGVSV
-540 ITLST
+540 TLAT

-573 IATYQITVGAD
+573 ISTYQITIGAD
-584 ATWPVLASDAFSIII
+584 VTWPVFASDAFSIIV

>member
-1 MQSNLR
+1 
-7 FVAKQKRIG
+7 

-25 LLASLLLISP
+25 LLAPLLLISP

-86 YDGKAKKAVVT
+86 YDGKPKKAVIT
-97 DVYKTA
+97 DVYKPA
-103 NPSVPIAEPLAALR
+103 NPSVPITEPLTALR

-131 DELVLANLLA
+131 DKLVLANLLA

-147 QVVDAIVATVASQN
+147 QVIDAIVATVASQN

-183 TAPNWVLFI
+183 TAPNWVLFV
-192 KELSAALHAQKKI
+192 KELSAALHAEKKI

-265 AISIMP
+265 AISIKP

-283 KDWVIKVEGVCP
+283 KDWVTKVEGVCP

-331 TFAEVTFSYKRDYA
+331 TFAEVTFSYKREYT
-345 GQTSSGLST
+345 GTTSSGLST

-368 SFSLRAQ
+368 SFSVRAK

-384 VAQWVIGQEEPL
+384 AAQWVIGQEEPL

-413 ESTLSLST
+413 ESSLTLST
-421 NEISYGNPV
+421 NELSYGNPV

-445 GLAFSVEG
+445 GLVFSVEG
-453 KYSDG
+453 KYPDG
-458 STRILTTGIT
+458 STRILTTGTT
-468 GIDGTYSIPMLIG
+468 GVDGTYSIPMLIG
-481 KSVSL
+481 KSVSI
-486 RVLTDSSWEREAS
+486 RVITESSWEREAS
-499 ATPAFTLA
+499 ATQALSLT

-512 IATPP
+512 IITPP
-517 TSVKSGLPFTISG
+517 TSVKSGLAFTIAG

-545 TSGKVIGQATTTDA
+545 TSGKIVGQAVITDA
-559 QGAFTISVPAQARS
+559 QGAFTLNVPAQARS
-573 IATYQITVGAD
+573 IGTYQITVGAD
-584 ATWPVLASDAFSIII
+584 ATWPVLASEAFSIII

>member
-1 MQSNLR
+1 
-7 FVAKQKRIG
+7 

-35 LQQVQSAEAANPP
+35 LHQVQSAEAANPP

-86 YDGKAKKAVVT
+86 YDGKSKKAVVT

-117 NAGMTIIPTISDGT
+117 NAGMTLIPTISDGT
-131 DELVLANLLA
+131 DKLVLANLLA

-176 PNTTWKT
+176 PNTTWKA
-183 TAPNWVLFI
+183 TAPNWVLFV
-192 KELSAALHAQKKI
+192 KELSAALHAEKKI

-283 KDWVIKVEGVCP
+283 KDWVTKVEGVCP

-331 TFAEVTFSYKRDYA
+331 TFAEVTFSYKREYT
-345 GQTSSGLST
+345 GTTSSGLST

-384 VAQWVIGQEEPL
+384 AAQWVIGQEEPL

-413 ESTLSLST
+413 ESSLTLST

-453 KYSDG
+453 KYPDG
-458 STRILTTGIT
+458 STRILTTGTT
-468 GIDGTYSIPMLIG
+468 GVDGSYSLPMLIG

-486 RVLTDSSWEREAS
+486 RVLTESSWEREAS
-499 ATPAFTLA
+499 ATQALSLA

-512 IATPP
+512 ITTPP

>member
-1 MQSNLR
+1 
-7 FVAKQKRIG
+7 
-16 MKRLPALSI
+16 MKRFPALSI
-25 LLASLLLISP
+25 LLAFLLFAAP
-35 LQQVQSAEAANPP
+35 LQNIESAEAANPP

-69 NNADLIK
+69 SNADLIK

-86 YDGKAKKAVVT
+86 YDDKTKKAVIT
-97 DVYKTA
+97 DVYKPA
-103 NPSVPIAEPLAALR
+103 NPSVPITEPLTALR

-131 DELVLANLLA
+131 DKLVLAKLLA

-176 PNTTWKT
+176 PNTTWKA
-183 TAPNWVLFI
+183 TAPNWVLFV
-192 KELSAALHAQKKI
+192 KELSAALHAQNKI

-283 KDWVIKVEGVCP
+283 KDWVTKVEGVCP

-331 TFAEVTFSYKRDYA
+331 TFAEVTFSYKREYT
-345 GQTSSGLST
+345 GTTSSGLST

-368 SFSLRAQ
+368 SFSVRAQ

-384 VAQWVIGQEEPL
+384 AAQWVIGQEEPL

-413 ESTLSLST
+413 ESALLLSS
-421 NEISYGNPV
+421 NEVSYGNPV

-445 GLAFSVEG
+445 GLAFTVEG
-453 KYSDG
+453 EYPDG
-458 STRILTTGIT
+458 STRTLTTGTT
-468 GIDGTYSIPMLIG
+468 GVDGSYSIPMLIG

-486 RVLTDSSWEREAS
+486 RVLTESSWEREAS
-499 ATPAFTLA
+499 ATSALSLT

-512 IATPP
+512 IMTPP
-517 TSVKSGLPFTISG
+517 TSVKSGIAFTISG
-530 IVLPRTAGVT
+530 IVLPRAAGVT
-540 ITLST
+540 ITLAT
-545 TSGKVIGQATTTDA
+545 TSGKVVGQATTTDA
-559 QGAFTISVPAQARS
+559 QGAFTLNVPAQARS

>member
-1 MQSNLR
+1 
-7 FVAKQKRIG
+7 
-16 MKRLPALSI
+16 MKRFPALSI
-25 LLASLLLISP
+25 LLAFLLFATP
-35 LQQVQSAEAANPP
+35 LQNIQSAEATNPP

-69 NNADLIK
+69 SNADLIK
-76 EIMPFWYTLK
+76 EIMPLWYTLK
-86 YDGKAKKAVVT
+86 YDGKTKKPVIT

-103 NPSVPIAEPLAALR
+103 NPSVPMEEPLAALR
-117 NAGMTIIPTISDGT
+117 NAGMTIIPTITDGT
-131 DELVLANLLA
+131 EKLVLANLIS

-147 QVVDAIVATVASQN
+147 QVVDAIMAIVCPPDAKDPRKCDEKKS

-176 PNTTWKT
+176 PNTTWKA

-192 KELSAALHAQKKI
+192 KELSAALRAQKKI
-205 LSITTPYLFNPAE
+205 LSVTTPYLFNPAE
-218 AQKGYFV
+218 KQKGYFV
-225 YAWAQ
+225 YAWAD
-230 IAPFIDRLR
+230 IAPHIDRLR

-283 KDWVIKVEGVCP
+283 KDWVTKVEGVCP
-295 SNLAKII
+295 SNLAKVI

-331 TFAEVTFSYKRDYA
+331 TFAEVTFSYKRDYT

-368 SFSLRAQ
+368 SFSVRAK

-384 VAQWVIGQEEPL
+384 AAQWVIGQEEPL
-396 AMVAIRDVATSI
+396 AMVAIREVATSI

-413 ESTLSLST
+413 ESSLSLST
-421 NEISYGNPV
+421 KELSYGNPV

-445 GLAFSVEG
+445 GLAFTVEG
-453 KYSDG
+453 KYPDG
-458 STRILTTGIT
+458 SVRTLTTGTT
-468 GIDGTYSIPMLIG
+468 GVDGSYSIPMLIG
-481 KSVSL
+481 RSVSL
-486 RVLTDSSWEREAS
+486 RVLTESSWEREAS
-499 ATPAFTLA
+499 ATSPISLA
-507 VARNL
+507 VTRNL
-512 IATPP
+512 IMTPP
-517 TSVKSGLPFTISG
+517 TSVKSGVAFNISG
-530 IVLPRTAGVT
+530 VVLPRAAGVT
-540 ITLST
+540 VTLSS
-545 TSGKVIGQATTTDA
+545 TSGKVIGQAATTDA
-559 QGAFTISVPAQARS
+559 QGAFTISVPAQTRS

-584 ATWPVLASDAFSIII
+584 ATWPALASDVFSIII

>member
-1 MQSNLR
+1 
-7 FVAKQKRIG
+7 

-86 YDGKAKKAVVT
+86 YDGKSKKAVVT

-103 NPSVPIAEPLAALR
+103 NPSVPITEPLAALR
-117 NAGMTIIPTISDGT
+117 NAGMTLIPTISDGT
-131 DELVLANLLA
+131 DKLVLANLLA

-183 TAPNWVLFI
+183 TAPNWVLFV
-192 KELSAALHAQKKI
+192 KELSAALHAEKKI

-283 KDWVIKVEGVCP
+283 KDWVTKVEGVCP

-331 TFAEVTFSYKRDYA
+331 TFAEVTFSYKREYT
-345 GQTSSGLST
+345 GTTSSGLST

-368 SFSLRAQ
+368 SYSLRAQ

-384 VAQWVIGQEEPL
+384 AAQWVIGQEEPL

-413 ESTLSLST
+413 ESSLTLST
-421 NEISYGNPV
+421 NELSYGNPV

-453 KYSDG
+453 KYPDG
-458 STRILTTGIT
+458 STRILTTGTT
-468 GIDGTYSIPMLIG
+468 GIDGSYSIPMLIG

-499 ATPAFTLA
+499 ATQALSLT

-512 IATPP
+512 ITTPP
-517 TSVKSGLPFTISG
+517 TSVKSGLAFTISG
-530 IVLPRTAGVT
+530 IVLPRTAGVI

>member
-1 MQSNLR
+1 
-7 FVAKQKRIG
+7 
-16 MKRLPALSI
+16 MKRFPALSI
-25 LLASLLLISP
+25 LLAFLLLAAP
-35 LQQVQSAEAANPP
+35 LQNIESAEAANPP

-69 NNADLIK
+69 SNADLIK

-86 YDGKAKKAVVT
+86 YDGKTKKAVIT
-97 DVYKTA
+97 DVYKPA
-103 NPSVPIAEPLAALR
+103 NPSVPIIEPLTALR

-131 DELVLANLLA
+131 DKMVLANLLA
-141 KPVSRK
+141 KPVSRE

-183 TAPNWVLFI
+183 TAPNWVLFV
-192 KELSAALHAQKKI
+192 KELSAALHAQNKI

-283 KDWVIKVEGVCP
+283 KDWVTKVEGVCP

-331 TFAEVTFSYKRDYA
+331 TFAEVTFSYKREYT
-345 GQTSSGLST
+345 GTTSSGLST

-368 SFSLRAQ
+368 SYSLRAQ

-384 VAQWVIGQEEPL
+384 AAQWVIGQEEPL

-408 APAQL
+408 APVQL
-413 ESTLSLST
+413 ESSLSLST
-421 NEISYGNPV
+421 NEVSYGNPV

-445 GLAFSVEG
+445 GLAFTVEG
-453 KYSDG
+453 KYPDG
-458 STRILTTGIT
+458 STRTLTTGT
-468 GIDGTYSIPMLIG
+468 TSVDGTYSIPMLIG
-481 KSVSL
+481 KSVSI
-486 RVLTDSSWEREAS
+486 RVITESSWEREAS
-499 ATPAFTLA
+499 ATQTLSLT

-512 IATPP
+512 IMTPP
-517 TSVKSGLPFTISG
+517 TSVKSGLAFTISG
-530 IVLPRTAGVT
+530 IVLPRAAGVT
-540 ITLST
+540 ITLAT
-545 TSGKVIGQATTTDA
+545 TSGKVVGQATTTDA
-559 QGAFTISVPAQARS
+559 QGAFTLNVPAQARS

-584 ATWPVLASDAFSIII
+584 ATWPMLASDAFSIII

>member
-1 MQSNLR
+1 
-7 FVAKQKRIG
+7 
-16 MKRLPALSI
+16 MKRFPTLSTLLAI
-25 LLASLLLISP
+25 LLIVSP
-35 LQQVQSAEAANPP
+35 LQQMQSAEAANPP

-86 YDGKAKKAVVT
+86 YDGKTKKPVVT

-103 NPSVPIAEPLAALR
+103 NPSVPITEPLTALR
-117 NAGMTIIPTISDGT
+117 NAGMTIIPTITDGT
-131 DELVLANLLA
+131 DQMILANLLA

-183 TAPNWVLFI
+183 TAPNWVLFV
-192 KELSAALHAQKKI
+192 KELGAALHAQKKI

-218 AQKGYFV
+218 KQKGYFV
-225 YAWAQ
+225 YAWAE
-230 IAPFIDRLR
+230 IAPHIDRLR

-254 PIAWTEKTVKY
+254 PIVWTEKTVKY
-265 AISIMP
+265 AVSIMP

-283 KDWVIKVEGVCP
+283 KDWVTKVEGVCP

-331 TFAEVTFSYKRDYA
+331 TFAEVTFSYKREYT

-368 SFSLRAQ
+368 SFSVRAK

-384 VAQWVIGQEEPL
+384 AAQWVIGQEEPL
-396 AMVAIRDVATSI
+396 AMVAIREVATSI

-413 ESTLSLST
+413 ESSLSLST
-421 NEISYGNPV
+421 NELSYGNPV

-438 KDKSPVA
+438 KDKSPVS
-445 GLAFSVEG
+445 GLALTVEG
-453 KYSDG
+453 KYPDG
-458 STRILTTGIT
+458 STRTLTTGTT
-468 GIDGTYSIPMLIG
+468 GIDGTYAIPMLIG

-486 RVLTDSSWEREAS
+486 RVLTESSWEREAS
-499 ATPAFTLA
+499 ATPALTLT

-512 IATPP
+512 IVTPP
-517 TSVKSGLPFTISG
+517 TSVKSGVPFTISG

-540 ITLST
+540 VTLAT
-545 TSGKVIGQATTTDA
+545 ISGKVVGQSTTTDA
-559 QGAFTISVPAQARS
+559 QGAFTISVPAQTRS
-573 IATYQITVGAD
+573 IATYQITVSAD
-584 ATWPVLASDAFSIII
+584 ATWPVLTSDAFSIII